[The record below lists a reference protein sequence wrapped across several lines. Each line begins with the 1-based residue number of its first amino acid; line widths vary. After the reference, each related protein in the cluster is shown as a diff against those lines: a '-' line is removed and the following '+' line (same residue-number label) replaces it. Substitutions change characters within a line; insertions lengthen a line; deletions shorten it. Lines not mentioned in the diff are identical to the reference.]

1 MTIKAA
7 FFDLD
12 GVAFDTEPQY
22 SIFWGGVCRQY
33 HPEEPGLEN
42 KIKGQ
47 TLTQIFD
54 AHFPEPA
61 QQRDIVKGLDAYEA
75 QMSYDYVPGFFDYV
89 QSLREK
95 GLKTALVTSSNQ
107 PKMKAVFA
115 ARPEFRNLFD
125 AILTSEDFSESKPS
139 PECYLMA
146 ARRFG
151 LTPADCMVFEDSFN
165 GLKSARAAE
174 MTVVGLSTTNPASAI
189 RDLCDVIVADFQDV
203 TTLES
208 ILNNHPA
215 SKV

>member
-22 SIFWGGVCRQY
+22 SIFWGGVCRHY

-151 LTPADCMVFEDSFN
+151 LTPAECMVFEDSFN

-174 MTVVGLSTTNPASAI
+174 MTVVGLSTTNPAGAI

>member
-151 LTPADCMVFEDSFN
+151 LTPAECMVFEDSFN